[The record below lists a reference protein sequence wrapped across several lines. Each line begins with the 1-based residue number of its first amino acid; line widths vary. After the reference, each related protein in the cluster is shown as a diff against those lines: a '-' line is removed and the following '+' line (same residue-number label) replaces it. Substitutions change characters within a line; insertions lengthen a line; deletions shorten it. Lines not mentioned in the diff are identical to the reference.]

1 MKLLGLDTSTE
12 WCSVAV
18 WADGAVHQREL
29 GAGARHAEV
38 IFDLVDQMLAEAGL
52 SLVSLDGIAFGHGPG
67 SFTGLRVACAVTQGL
82 ALGADLP
89 VRGIGSLEAM
99 AADCGAERVI
109 ACLDARMQEVYAA
122 AFERTPQGWT
132 AAGDTVVCPPSAVPL
147 PPGGQWTGCGSG
159 FAAYPALAARLAP
172 ALQAVRQD
180 VWPRAAQIAGL
191 AAPAF
196 ARGEGLPPEAAVPV
210 YVRNKV
216 ALTVAE
222 RA

>member
-1 MKLLGLDTSTE
+1 MKLLALDTSTE

-18 WADGAVHQREL
+18 WIDGAVHQREP

-38 IFDLVDQMLAEAGL
+38 IFDLVDQVLSDAGL
-52 SLVSLDGIAFGHGPG
+52 SPVSLDGIAFGHGPG

-82 ALGADLP
+82 ALGAGLP
-89 VRGIGSLEAM
+89 VQGVGTLHAM

-132 AAGDTVVCPPSAVPL
+132 AAGDTVVCSPSAVPL
-147 PPGGQWTGCGSG
+147 PPGDGWTGCGSG
-159 FAAYPALAARLAP
+159 FAAYAALSDRLAP
-172 ALQAVRQD
+172 VLQTVRQD
-180 VWPRAAQIAGL
+180 VRPRAAQIAGL

-196 ARGEGLPPEAAVPV
+196 ARGEGMPPEAAVPV
-210 YVRNKV
+210 YIRNKV

>member
-1 MKLLGLDTSTE
+1 MKLLALDTSTE

-18 WADGAVHQREL
+18 WIDGAVHQREP

-38 IFDLVDQMLAEAGL
+38 IFDLVDQVLSDAGL

-82 ALGADLP
+82 ALGAGLP
-89 VRGIGSLEAM
+89 VQGVGTLHAM

-109 ACLDARMQEVYAA
+109 TCLDARMQEVYAA

-132 AAGDTVVCPPSAVPL
+132 AAGDTVVCSPSAVPL
-147 PPGGQWTGCGSG
+147 PPGDGWTGCGSG
-159 FAAYPALAARLAP
+159 FAAYAALSDRLAP
-172 ALQAVRQD
+172 VLQTVRQD
-180 VWPRAAQIAGL
+180 VRPRAAQIAGL

-196 ARGEGLPPEAAVPV
+196 ARGEGMPPEAAVPV
-210 YVRNKV
+210 YIRNKV

>member
-29 GAGARHAEV
+29 GAGSRHAEV
-38 IFDLVDQMLAEAGL
+38 IFDLVDQVLAEAGV
-52 SLVSLDGIAFGHGPG
+52 SLASLDGIAFGHGPG

-99 AADCGAERVI
+99 AAECGAERVI

-122 AFERTPQGWT
+122 AFAQTSQGWT
-132 AAGDTVVCPPSAVPL
+132 ATGDTVVCAPSAVPL
-147 PPGGQWTGCGSG
+147 PPGECWTGCGSG
-159 FAAYPALAARLAP
+159 FAAYPALSERLAP
-172 ALQAVRQD
+172 ALQCVRQD
-180 VWPRAAQIAGL
+180 VWPRAAQVATL

-196 ARGEGLPPEAAVPV
+196 AQGQGLPPEAAVPV